1 MQETVNTAQ
10 MRGILF
16 LTFSVCAYTCF
27 AQALVV
33 RDAVDLHP
41 VEGAVIRTLNGGGS
55 CLSDAR
61 GRCLLSGVGSSDTLV
76 ISHVSYAMRTMVARD
91 AWDAGGEVHLLPRAV
106 PLAEFVVSANRFREP
121 TQDLAERV
129 DVVDARDIA
138 FLDQPTTGDLL
149 QNSGTVFVQKSQMG
163 GGSPVIRGF
172 EASRILLVVD
182 GVRMNNAIYRAGH
195 LQDIMT
201 VDQQT
206 VDRIEVISGP
216 ASVVYGS
223 DALGGVI
230 HMITR
235 AAPFLDSAG
244 TRIGGS
250 ALVRHATAN
259 NERTVHVDL
268 SISRKRF
275 SSFTSIT
282 ANRFGDL
289 RQGRVRQA
297 DQPRFG
303 ERAFYVERSDGLD
316 RVVVN
321 ADPDVQVGTAYDQ
334 LDVMEKLRWRTGAST
349 VHQINLQ
356 LSTSSDVPRYDR
368 LSEAAIAADGSIVPA
383 HAEWYYG
390 PQRRFLAAYGLEL
403 GRSRWS
409 DQARITP
416 SFQHVVQSRH
426 NRGWGSSRLG
436 HRVEEVDVWGF
447 NAEFEKRLARHEVRY
462 GLEGY
467 HNAVSSKAE
476 RTDIN
481 TGAVSYLTTRYPNGG
496 SSMSTAAAFV
506 THTFEAG
513 KRWIL
518 SDGLRFNHVGLDATF
533 ADENDFQFLNGRLR
547 QRHDAFNW
555 RLAAVYSPDTTWRLT
570 ALLNTGFRAPNVDDL
585 AKVFDSAPGRV
596 VVPNPALRPERT
608 LNAEIGVNKVMGGR
622 HSIQLTAFHTWF
634 SDALVVR
641 PFQQNGRDSLLY
653 DEVMSQVT
661 ALTNAGKAFITGANA
676 TMTVTLRDRLS
687 WSNAITYTYG
697 RVVNGDDQAP
707 LDHIPPLYGRSGL
720 EWLLARAKV
729 EAYVL
734 YNGWKR
740 VRDYSDS
747 GEDNL
752 HYATPAGMP
761 AWITYNVRGSCTLST
776 WLALQLAV
784 ENIADRNY
792 RTFASGVSAP
802 GRNVQV
808 SARVTF

>member
-1 MQETVNTAQ
+1 
-10 MRGILF
+10 MRGLLF
-16 LTFSVCAYTCF
+16 LCFSVCASTCF

-33 RDAVDLHP
+33 RDAIDLHP
-41 VEGAVIRTLNGGGS
+41 VEGAVIRTSNGSGS

-61 GRCLLSGVGSSDTLV
+61 GRCLLSGAGSSDTLV
-76 ISHVSYAMRTMVARD
+76 ISHVSYAMRTLVAQE

-149 QNSGTVFVQKSQMG
+149 QNAGTVFVQKSQMG

-259 NERTVHVDL
+259 KERTAHVDL

-282 ANRFGDL
+282 ASRFGDL

-303 ERAFYVERSDGLD
+303 ERAFYVERSDGVD
-316 RVVVN
+316 RIVSN
-321 ADPDVQVGTAYDQ
+321 TDPDVQVGTAYDQ
-334 LDVMEKLRWRTGAST
+334 LDLMEKLRWRTGAST
-349 VHQINLQ
+349 THQINLQ
-356 LSTSSDVPRYDR
+356 LSASSDVPRYDR
-368 LSEAAIAADGSIVPA
+368 LSEATIGADGSIVPA

-390 PQRRFLAAYGLEL
+390 PQRRFLAAYGLEM

-426 NRGWGSSRLG
+426 NRAWGSSRLG
-436 HRVEEVDVWGF
+436 HRVEEVDVWGI

-462 GLEGY
+462 GLEAY
-467 HNAVSSKAE
+467 HNTVSSHAE

-555 RLAAVYSPDTTWRLT
+555 RLATVYAPDTTWRLT

-585 AKVFDSAPGRV
+585 AKVFDSTPGRV

-634 SDALVVR
+634 SDALVVQ

-776 WLALQLAV
+776 WLSVQLAV

>member
-1 MQETVNTAQ
+1 MRFLFVFSAWCWAALAAAQ
-10 MRGILF
+10 
-16 LTFSVCAYTCF
+16 V
-27 AQALVV
+27 LVV

-41 VEGAVIRTLNGGGS
+41 VEGAVIRTVNASSS
-55 CLSDAR
+55 CSSDVR
-61 GRCLLSGVGSSDTLV
+61 GHCALQHVAASDTLV
-76 ISHVSYAMRTMVARD
+76 ISHVSYATRTMVARD

-129 DVVDARDIA
+129 EVVDARDIA

-206 VDRIEVISGP
+206 VERIEVISGP

-244 TRIGGS
+244 MHVGGS
-250 ALVRHATAN
+250 ALLRHATAN
-259 NERTVHVDL
+259 NERTAHVDL

-282 ANRFGDL
+282 ASRFGDL

-303 ERAFYVERSDGLD
+303 ERAFYVERSDGVD
-316 RVVVN
+316 RVVRN

-334 LDVMEKLRWRTGAST
+334 LDVMEKLRWRTGGST
-349 VHQINLQ
+349 THQINLQ
-356 LSTSSDVPRYDR
+356 LSASSNVPRYDR
-368 LSEAAIAADGSIVPA
+368 LSESTIGADGSLVPA

-426 NRGWGSSRLG
+426 NRAWGSSRLG
-436 HRVEEVDVWGF
+436 HRVEAVDVWGI

-467 HNAVSSKAE
+467 HNTVSSEAE

-481 TGAVSYLTTRYPNGG
+481 SGTTSYLTTRYPNGG
-496 SSMSTAAAFV
+496 SSMSTAAVFV

-518 SDGLRFNHVGLDATF
+518 SDGVRYNHVGLDATF

-555 RLAAVYSPDTTWRLT
+555 RLATVYAPDTTWRLT

-608 LNAEIGVNKVMGGR
+608 LNAEIGMNKVLGGR
-622 HSIQLTAFHTWF
+622 HSMQLTAFHTWF
-634 SDALVVR
+634 TDALVVQ

-653 DEVMSQVT
+653 DEVMSRVT
-661 ALTNAGKAFITGANA
+661 ALTNAGKAFITGASA

-697 RVVNGDDQAP
+697 RVLNGDEQAP
-707 LDHIPPLYGRSGL
+707 LDHIPPLYGRSGV

-752 HYATPAGMP
+752 QYATPAGMP
-761 AWITYNVRGSCTLST
+761 AWITYNVRGSWTLST
-776 WLALQLAV
+776 WLSVQLAV

-802 GRNVQV
+802 GRNLQV